1 VSPKDKPLAWLR
13 VAERNAIWR
22 LIYPI
27 DKEAIVVIALFKK
40 KTAKTPK
47 AVIDLC
53 KRRLSEYDSE

>member
-1 VSPKDKPLAWLR
+1 MAWLR